1 MEIHV
6 IWLLHLN
13 VYQIVKYF
21 NKLFLH
27 DIYIQFINRTN
38 PISSK
43 GKIVESY
50 AELINHLW
58 YGEKKIIELD
68 RLKNECGM
76 VRNMFAGYN
85 QQDAQ
90 EFISFLHEDL
100 NKFLIKP

>member
-1 MEIHV
+1 M
-6 IWLLHLN
+6 IW
-13 VYQIVKYF
+13 
-21 NKLFLH
+21 
-27 DIYIQFINRTN
+27 R
-38 PISSK
+38 
-43 GKIVESY
+43 
-50 AELINHLW
+50 
-58 YGEKKIIELD
+58 KKIIELD

>member
-1 MEIHV
+1 MEIYV
-6 IWLLHLN
+6 IWLLHFN
-13 VYQIVKYF
+13 VYQIVKCF
-21 NKLFLH
+21 GELFFTWYLYS
-27 DIYIQFINRTN
+27 IYRTN

-90 EFISFLHEDL
+90 EFISFLYEDL